1 MIFGFTILL
10 MLWLICKLPLCA
22 HAETDNDRPL

>member
-10 MLWLICKLPLCA
+10 MLWLTGKLPVCT